1 MLCLGSY
8 VVTSMF
14 FPSSSLHHGKA
25 SLTVSSFTGHYS
37 AISPLWERSD
47 SCHIDVLSPL
57 SSLLACARSTVFPH
71 LPSCL
76 LISLVL
82 FSSTIVCCW
91 VAWSAP
97 LSLFPLCWK
106 TVHTQKTD
114 QVDWKVKFTEFC
126 QKSYFDGV
134 SYNLLALHGNQDF
147 SASLTNLN
155 KISDAQHKTRQ
166 NILKCFAR
174 LSVL

>member
-25 SLTVSSFTGHYS
+25 SLTVSSLAVTQPSLLCENVIMFWSSHG
-37 AISPLWERSD
+37 
-47 SCHIDVLSPL
+47 CHVDVLSPL
-57 SSLLACARSTVFPH
+57 SSMLASARSTVVPH
-71 LPSCL
+71 LPSSL

-82 FSSTIVCCW
+82 FSSMIVCCW

-106 TVHTQKTD
+106 TVHTQRIG
-114 QVDWKVKFTEFC
+114 QVEWKVKFTEFC
-126 QKSYFDGV
+126 QKSYLDGV
-134 SYNLLALHGNQDF
+134 SYSIQFICIAW
-147 SASLTNLN
+147 
-155 KISDAQHKTRQ
+155 
-166 NILKCFAR
+166 
-174 LSVL
+174 